1 MPLAVNDLAHGKPS
15 AFSNGITEVLM
26 AQCAYCN
33 AVTELY
39 FANVPVCTKCTSER
53 EANRKPAE
61 VHSQIHT
68 VLKDELAVA
77 TEQAVQATET
87 FLRVTTE
94 IPSGLP
100 HPDGTQRIHNASHD
114 MSQARERMALSH
126 KRLNDYLT
134 SGIVPED
141 LKRSG

>member
-1 MPLAVNDLAHGKPS
+1 
-15 AFSNGITEVLM
+15 M

-33 AVTELY
+33 AETELY
-39 FANVPVCTKCTSER
+39 LGNVPICTKCTSER

-77 TEQAVQATET
+77 TEQAVQAAET

-114 MSQARERMALSH
+114 MSQARERMSLSH
-126 KRLNDYLT
+126 KRLNDYLANGT
-134 SGIVPED
+134 VPDD
-141 LKRSG
+141 LKGSR

>member
-1 MPLAVNDLAHGKPS
+1 MLH
-15 AFSNGITEVLM
+15 GITEVLM
-26 AQCAYCN
+26 DLCA
-33 AVTELY
+33 ARTE
-39 FANVPVCTKCTSER
+39 T
-53 EANRKPAE
+53 
-61 VHSQIHT
+61 QIHT

-87 FLRVTTE
+87 FFRVTTE

-114 MSQARERMALSH
+114 MSQARVRMSLAH

-134 SGIVPED
+134 SGLVPDD